1 MIQQSFVNG
10 LIGKVKKIQPL
21 MLSRLVVI
29 DVKKKMAQFDS
40 PPPPCMIGLREYL
53 DKLIS
58 STQ

>member
-29 DVKKKMAQFDS
+29 DVKKRVGQFD
-40 PPPPCMIGLREYL
+40 PPPSVHDRV
-53 DKLIS
+53 KRIS
-58 STQ
+58 